1 MKIDAVVSDRRPDY
15 GPLAE
20 WILEQMQN
28 ESEGRTDVEAGELE
42 QRGLSGPVSSP
53 YSMAG

>member
-1 MKIDAVVSDRRPDY
+1 MKIDAVISDRRPDY

-42 QRGLSGPVSSP
+42 QRGLQGSVSSP

>member
-20 WILEQMQN
+20 WILEQMQK
-28 ESEGRTDVEAGELE
+28 ESEGRMDVEAGELE
-42 QRGLSGPVSSP
+42 QGGLQGSVSSP